1 MKRIL
6 YLLAAATA
14 LSAIGIATFSA
25 MPMKLLWNATA
36 SAPIGLYSI
45 GPASKLQIGDLVV
58 VRPDE
63 ALEGFMVKR
72 GYIGRGVPLLKHI
85 AALSGQQVCRIGR
98 DIMIDGRFAAAA
110 LDRDSRGR
118 DLPVWQ
124 GCQHVAPNA
133 AFLINPAAR
142 DSLDSRYFGPQPVT
156 DVIGKAHPLYTD
168 PAGNGRFTWRA
179 TEP

>member
-1 MKRIL
+1 MKRVL
-6 YLLAAATA
+6 YLIVAATA
-14 LSAIGIATFSA
+14 LAAIGITTFSP

-36 SAPIGLYSI
+36 SAPIGLYAV

-63 ALEGFMVKR
+63 ALENFMVER
-72 GYIGRGVPLLKHI
+72 RYIGRDVPLLKHI

-124 GCQHVAPNA
+124 GCQHIAPNA
-133 AFLINPAAR
+133 VFLINPAAL
-142 DSLDSRYFGPQPVT
+142 DSLDSRYFGPLPVT
-156 DVIGKAHPLYTD
+156 DVLGKAQPLYTD
-168 PAGNGRFTWRA
+168 TTGTGHFTWRA
-179 TEP
+179 TAP

>member
-1 MKRIL
+1 MKRVV
-6 YLLAAATA
+6 YLLVAATA
-14 LSAIGIATFSA
+14 LAALGVTTFSA

-36 SAPIGLYSI
+36 STPIGFYSV
-45 GPASKLQIGDLVV
+45 GPADKLQVGDLVV

-63 ALEGFMVKR
+63 VLEDFMVAR

-98 DIMIDGRFAAAA
+98 DTMIDGRFAAAT

-118 DLPVWQ
+118 ELPVWQ
-124 GCQHVAPNA
+124 GCQRITPNA
-133 AFLINPAAR
+133 VFLLNPAAR
-142 DSLDSRYFGPQPVT
+142 DSLDSRYFGPLPVT

-168 PAGNGRFTWRA
+168 PNGTGRFIWRA
-179 TEP
+179 TAP

>member
-1 MKRIL
+1 MKRVL

-14 LSAIGIATFSA
+14 LAALSVTTFSA

-36 SAPIGLYSI
+36 SAPIGLYAV
-45 GPASKLQIGDLVV
+45 GLADKLQTGDLVV

-63 ALEGFMVKR
+63 ALEDFMVER
-72 GYIGRGVPLLKHI
+72 RYIGRGVPLLKHI

-118 DLPVWQ
+118 ELPVWQ
-124 GCQHVAPNA
+124 GCQHIAPNVV
-133 AFLINPAAR
+133 FLLNPAAR
-142 DSLDSRYFGPQPVT
+142 DSLDSRYFGPLPVT
-156 DVIGKAHPLYTD
+156 DVIGKAHSLYTD
-168 PAGNGRFTWRA
+168 PTGTGRFIWRA
-179 TEP
+179 TAP

>member
-1 MKRIL
+1 MKRFL

-14 LSAIGIATFSA
+14 LSAIGITTFSV

-63 ALEGFMVKR
+63 ALEGFMVER
-72 GYIGRGVPLLKHI
+72 RYIGRGVPLLKHI

-98 DIMIDGRFAAAA
+98 DIMIDGRFASAA

-124 GCQHVAPNA
+124 GCQHIAPNA
-133 AFLINPAAR
+133 VFLLNPAAR
-142 DSLDSRYFGPQPVT
+142 DSLDSRYFGPLPVT
-156 DVIGKAHPLYTD
+156 DVLGKAQPLYTD
-168 PAGNGRFTWRA
+168 PTGTGRFTWRVTA
-179 TEP
+179 P

>member
-1 MKRIL
+1 MKRAL
-6 YLLAAATA
+6 YLLATATA
-14 LSAIGIATFSA
+14 LTAIGIITVST
-25 MPMKLLWNATA
+25 MPVRLLWNATA
-36 SAPIGLYSI
+36 STPIGLYAV

-63 ALEGFMVKR
+63 ALEGFMVER
-72 GYIGRGVPLLKHI
+72 RYIGRGVPLLKHI

-124 GCQHVAPNA
+124 GCQHIAPNSV
-133 AFLINPAAR
+133 FLLNPAAR
-142 DSLDSRYFGPQPVT
+142 DSLDSRYFGPLPVT
-156 DVIGKAHPLYTD
+156 DMLGKAQPLYTD
-168 PAGNGRFTWRA
+168 TTETGHFTWRA
-179 TEP
+179 TAP

>member
-1 MKRIL
+1 MKRFL

-14 LSAIGIATFSA
+14 LTAIGITTFSV
-25 MPMKLLWNATA
+25 MPTKLLWNATA
-36 SAPIGLYSI
+36 SAPTGLYSI

-63 ALEGFMVKR
+63 ALEGFMVER
-72 GYIGRGVPLLKHI
+72 RYIGRGVPLLKHI

-124 GCQHVAPNA
+124 GCQHIAPNA
-133 AFLINPAAR
+133 VFLLNPAAR
-142 DSLDSRYFGPQPVT
+142 DSLDSRYFGAMQVT
-156 DVIGKAHPLYTD
+156 DVLGKAQPLYTD
-168 PAGNGRFTWRA
+168 TTGTGHFTWRA
-179 TEP
+179 IAP

>member
-1 MKRIL
+1 MKRVL

-14 LSAIGIATFSA
+14 LSAIGITTFSV

-63 ALEGFMVKR
+63 ALEGFMVER
-72 GYIGRGVPLLKHI
+72 RYIGRGVPLLKHI

-124 GCQHVAPNA
+124 GCQHIAPNA
-133 AFLINPAAR
+133 AFLLNPTVR
-142 DSLDSRYFGPQPVT
+142 DSLDSRYFGPLDRVGVLRAMRPV
-156 DVIGKAHPLYTD
+156 L
-168 PAGNGRFTWRA
+168 TW
-179 TEP
+179 P

>member
-1 MKRIL
+1 MKRVL
-6 YLLAAATA
+6 YLLVAATA
-14 LSAIGIATFSA
+14 LSTIGITTFSA

-36 SAPIGLYSI
+36 SAPIGLYAV
-45 GPASKLQIGDLVV
+45 GPAGKLEVGDLVV
-58 VRPDE
+58 VRPDQ

-72 GYIGRGVPLLKHI
+72 GYIGRGVPLLKPI

-110 LDRDSRGR
+110 LDRDNRGR

-124 GCQHVAPNA
+124 GCQHIAPNA

-142 DSLDSRYFGPQPVT
+142 DSLDSRYFGPLPVT
-156 DVIGKAHPLYTD
+156 DVLGKAQPLYTD
-168 PAGNGRFTWRA
+168 TTGTGHFTWRA
-179 TEP
+179 TAQ